1 MLAIAL
7 AGLLVPAGAQSGAMP
22 SDDEFSLLGIQKPS
36 AMLSGM
42 GMPMMNL
49 GTLMDEMENDL
60 KNVGEGQGPS
70 EAGAPVGVMRVMKLP
85 PVLSGL
91 MGLSPEP
98 KQSHPSAVKLHVGFP
113 MFGSSLSRPLQEL
126 RSLASGCVPCGHAQA
141 VQSHMRSVQVFAGPN
156 GERVETVTE
165 VRCGAESVVLHLMAP
180 CGCVRAT
187 RSCFAVCCQDDAHAC
202 VDACG

>member
-1 MLAIAL
+1 MARFVLAIAL
-7 AGLLVPAGAQSGAMP
+7 AGLLAPAGAQRGAM
-22 SDDEFSLLGIQKPS
+22 SSSAADEFSLLGIQKPS

-70 EAGAPVGVMRVMKLP
+70 EAGAPVRVMRVMKLP

-98 KQSHPSAVKLHVGFP
+98 KQSHPSAVKLHIGFP

-165 VRCGAESVVLHLMAP
+165 VRCGAQDTGLLHVMAP
-180 CGCVRAT
+180 WGRA
-187 RSCFAVCCQDDAHAC
+187 RYA
-202 VDACG
+202 